1 MTVATALALMIAI
14 APPGKTVA
22 EPKPGKT
29 QQSVAARP
37 DRKAG
42 VSRYILIRH
51 CEKGSGEANPP
62 LTAKGEER
70 ANALVRVLEE
80 QHVDAIYATPYKRTQ
95 ATVQPLAVA
104 HRVKVSIVE
113 GSNDAAF
120 AKQLLAAHKGQSV
133 VIASHINVIPYL
145 VKLLGVREKV
155 ALDEAAYGD
164 MFIVDVDSKGRS
176 KLTRGRFG
184 E

>member
-14 APPGKTVA
+14 APPGKA
-22 EPKPGKT
+22 AAKPKPAQAG
-29 QQSVAARP
+29 QSVAARP
-37 DRKAG
+37 DRKG
-42 VSRYILIRH
+42 MSRYILVRH
-51 CEKGSGEANPP
+51 CEKGSGETDPP

-80 QHVDAIYATPYKRTQ
+80 QKVDAIYATPYKRTQ
-95 ATVQPLAVA
+95 ATVQPLAEA

-113 GSNDAAF
+113 GTNDAAF
-120 AKQLLAAHKGQSV
+120 AKQLLQTHKGQNV
-133 VIASHINVIPYL
+133 VIASHINVIPDL
-145 VKLLGVREKV
+145 VKFLGIHEKV

-164 MFIVDVDSKGRS
+164 MFIVDVDAKGRS
-176 KLTRGRFG
+176 TLTRARFG